1 MSGNRTARS
10 GSVEGP
16 YGGSER
22 MTIALGIAIGIA
34 AVLAVLLLVRKKPA
48 AEDAS
53 VAQLRTDV
61 RLLRASTESFVQNIS
76 NAFSSQLQQVT
87 GHVQKSLADVTSQLG
102 ARMDSVNQQV
112 TEQLNQGA
120 SVMNASTH
128 AVSERIA
135 AVQNTFAGLQKQVGE
150 MTEQARQLSDL
161 SKSVTAIEHV
171 LRAPKMRGN
180 FGEEQLETLLGLIFP
195 RQQFVLQHRFSSGEI
210 VDVLL
215 RLPLGSVAIDAKFP
229 LENFRRIAAAPTEE
243 EKKSS
248 RREFLRDVKR
258 RVDEIAVR
266 YIRPAEGTLS
276 IALMYV
282 PAENVYYETIIR
294 DEAGEDLYHYCLTRR
309 VVPVSPNSLYAYLE
323 TIMMGLKGLEVS
335 QRADAILGEIES
347 LRLELEKFSKAY
359 DTIGQHIRNA
369 SSKLE
374 EGTKLLTKV
383 ELRVESLV
391 GNGAEQTELFAE
403 ERKSLRAGTS

>member
-1 MSGNRTARS
+1 MNL
-10 GSVEGP
+10 
-16 YGGSER
+16 
-22 MTIALGIAIGIA
+22 ALGIAVGVA
-34 AVLAVLLLVRKKPA
+34 AVLAVLLLLRRKTQAQDPA
-48 AEDAS
+48 L
-53 VAQLRTDV
+53 VQLRMDV
-61 RLLRASTESFVQNIS
+61 QSLRASTEGSVQNVAS
-76 NAFSSQLQQVT
+76 TFSSQLQQVT
-87 GHVQKSLADVTSQLG
+87 SHVQKSLADVTSQLG
-102 ARMDSVNQQV
+102 TRLDSINRQV
-112 TEQLNQGA
+112 TEQLNQSA
-120 SVMNASTH
+120 RVMSDSSN

-135 AVQNTFAGLQKQVGE
+135 SVHTTFAGLQKQVGE

>member
-1 MSGNRTARS
+1 
-10 GSVEGP
+10 
-16 YGGSER
+16 
-22 MTIALGIAIGIA
+22 MTIAFGIAIGVA
-34 AVLAVLLLVRKKPA
+34 AALAVLLFIRKKPA
-48 AEDAS
+48 AEGAS

-61 RLLRASTESFVQNIS
+61 QLLRASTESFVQNIS

-135 AVQNTFAGLQKQVGE
+135 SVQNTFAGLQKQVGE

-180 FGEEQLETLLGLIFP
+180 FGEEQLETLLGLVFA
-195 RQQFVLQHRFSSGEI
+195 RQQFVLQHRFSSGEVADALLLLPPGNVA
-210 VDVLL
+210 VD
-215 RLPLGSVAIDAKFP
+215 SKFP
-229 LENFRRIAAAPTEE
+229 LENFRRISENGNEDERRST
-243 EKKSS
+243 
-248 RREFLRDVKR
+248 RREFLRDVRR
-258 RVDEIAVR
+258 RVDEIATR
-266 YIRPAEGTLS
+266 YIRPAEGTLPF
-276 IALMYV
+276 ALMYV

-294 DEAGEDLYHYCLTRR
+294 DDDGFQLYRYCLEKR
-309 VVPVSPNSLYAYLE
+309 VVPVSPNSFYAYLQ
-323 TIMMGLKGLEVS
+323 TIMVGIKGLQVG
-335 QRADAILGEIES
+335 QRADAIVREIES
-347 LRLELEKFSKAY
+347 LRIELEKFGKAY
-359 DTIGQHIRNA
+359 ETIGQHIRNA

-374 EGTKLLTKV
+374 EGTRLLTKV
-383 ELRVESLV
+383 ELRVESLA
-391 GNGAEQTELFAE
+391 GNGPEQAELFVE
-403 ERKSLRAGTS
+403 PRKSIGAGSGVR